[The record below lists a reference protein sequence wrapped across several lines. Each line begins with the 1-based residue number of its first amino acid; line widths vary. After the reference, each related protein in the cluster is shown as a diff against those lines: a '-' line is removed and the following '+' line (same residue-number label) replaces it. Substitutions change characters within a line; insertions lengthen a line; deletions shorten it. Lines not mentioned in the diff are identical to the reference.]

1 MENFLTDEECALIIS
16 LAKESGLSASTTIR
30 TNRKR
35 ISKEK
40 IMALFIRNDINDDG
54 ILTNYEVFQK
64 SSFIID
70 TFIMICR
77 ISNAPMLNTC
87 PNIKCCSLLKMRST
101 NSSAKF
107 RFIGTLR

>member
-16 LAKESGLSASTTIR
+16 LAKESGLSASTTVR

-40 IMALFIRNDINDDG
+40 IMALFLKNDINDDG

-64 SSFIID
+64 SSFIIID
-70 TFIMICR
+70 TFIMIFR
-77 ISNAPMLNTC
+77 ISNAPMLSMHLSKN
-87 PNIKCCSLLKMRST
+87 
-101 NSSAKF
+101 
-107 RFIGTLR
+107 